1 MSPMSHPDGAD
12 LTFLS
17 DPGQR
22 RTFAALADALI
33 PAGHGMPAAGS
44 IVDDH
49 RLRFV
54 LTARPDLAAPLSNV
68 LAEPVGDDAQR
79 RLDELAGREPGLL
92 AALQLVVV
100 AGYYSDMTVRDR
112 IGYPGQ
118 TARPVQALDYPEYLA
133 EGLLDGVI
141 ARGPIWRDPNDHR
154 PEGGP

>member
-1 MSPMSHPDGAD
+1 MSHPDGVDIPA
-12 LTFLS
+12 LT
-17 DPGQR
+17 DPERR
-22 RTFAALADALI
+22 RTFAAQADALI
-33 PAGHGMPAAGS
+33 PAAHGMPSAGT
-44 IVDDH
+44 IVDDG

-54 LTARPDLAAPLSNV
+54 LTARPDLAAPLSAV

-79 RLDELAGREPGLL
+79 RLDELAGRQPGLL